1 MIINNKNIKGIY
13 EYQPSLE
20 FEPGD
25 FVVDGGILY
34 KVLQR
39 SRNLIPSL
47 SPENFEVYV
56 GGNCI
61 EPSEYK
67 VGKIKKDCIL
77 SAISLDSILSS
88 YMSGFSE
95 SGLITNRITSD
106 LRIISSSLAGSN
118 SVSRYTSPLDTIL
131 SESSLNN
138 AIFYVDPNSEVEN
151 IIPAVEG
158 ETGVRYILRQY
169 TYVDTDNE
177 SIGEPSTVRIQ
188 ELTKLS
194 SKNVVTLYRYVLGN
208 DNEFSVSDSTSWVDT
223 SLNSDTQKEL
233 SKLRN
238 YYISEIEKY
247 KKLQLVLSN
256 NFRFKK
262 LSIPDNSSRLVLS
275 YGRSGDLVVSDLTT
289 NDVPITFTISTL
301 DSLGFLR
308 VYDITI
314 ELSVLIK
321 AKTAVTYKV
330 GCSDISLDVD
340 FPDSNSISF
349 SLNSE
354 AIFQSCYYQQLVSD
368 LDTNVLLSRESS
380 SLLIKPSMVGVNS
393 LSSCNVPIQINTK
406 TIKGNSSRDEIV
418 VVRLSDVVKNIE
430 SSTTKTYTIRLSP
443 DSDLGC
449 NVSFVLVDGNI
460 NLTIS
465 PSKSGSDLVSNLVEV
480 KKYG

>member
-1 MIINNKNIKGIY
+1 M
-13 EYQPSLE
+13 
-20 FEPGD
+20 
-25 FVVDGGILY
+25 
-34 KVLQR
+34 
-39 SRNLIPSL
+39 
-47 SPENFEVYV
+47 
-56 GGNCI
+56 
-61 EPSEYK
+61 
-67 VGKIKKDCIL
+67 
-77 SAISLDSILSS
+77 
-88 YMSGFSE
+88 
-95 SGLITNRITSD
+95 
-106 LRIISSSLAGSN
+106 
-118 SVSRYTSPLDTIL
+118 
-131 SESSLNN
+131 NN

-208 DNEFSVSDSTSWVDT
+208 NNEFSVSDSTSWIDT

-233 SKLRN
+233 SRLRG

-275 YGRSGDLVVSDLTT
+275 YGRYGDLVVSDLTT

-380 SLLIKPSMVGVNS
+380 SLLIKPSTVGVNS

-406 TIKGNSSRDEIV
+406 TIKGDSSRDEIV